1 MYISILDK
9 TAIRQDLDAFPVHWC
24 TKIKA
29 LLRELENENTSYSRC
44 AAQLYENRPPV
55 S

>member
-1 MYISILDK
+1 MVKTESEAAQRPMYNILDK

-29 LLRELENENTSYSRC
+29 LLTELEK
-44 AAQLYENRPPV
+44 
-55 S
+55 